1 MLSLPLSE
9 DVSLSDLEQLIA
21 FLRSQGTFHFPVL
34 PNGLFPAAGPAAAE
48 STNYHY
54 VWVRDNVHIAHAHEV
69 LGEQAVA
76 AANAR
81 ALAKYFGTQ
90 RSKMRAIIDGNASP
104 ENVMKRPHIRFRQDM
119 AEIAEKWAHAQ
130 NDALGYFLWHFSRMA
145 SAGHFTPDADE
156 METLADLVR
165 YLGAIRY
172 WQDADS
178 GHWEEVRKVSA
189 SSIGCVVAGLE
200 VLAAWLES
208 LGVQASHLPES
219 PEKSAL
225 AALKIHPSLPVEIAE
240 LIRRGRSALAR
251 ILPHE
256 CIEAD
261 PQRQRRCDGALLFLI
276 YPMKVVDDA
285 MADAILADVAAIL
298 AGEYGI
304 RRYLGD
310 SYWCADYKAALGAD
324 ERTADFSD
332 DLDRRDRLAQP
343 GLEAQWCI
351 FDPVM
356 SVVYGERYQRLA
368 RSEDFRRQLHHL
380 NRSLRHLT
388 TPETRPQLPGYR
400 GPESYYSERGA
411 YVPNDILPLLWT
423 EANLAV
429 ALETMR
435 QSLQSRPK

>member
-1 MLSLPLSE
+1 MLSLPLAE

-34 PNGLFPAAGPAAAE
+34 PNGLFPAAGADAAQT
-48 STNYHY
+48 TNYHY
-54 VWVRDNVHIAHAHEV
+54 VWVRDNVHIAHAHDV
-69 LGEQAVA
+69 LGERTIA

-90 RSKMRAIIDGNASP
+90 RSKMRAIIDGKVSP

-119 AEIAEKWAHAQ
+119 TEITEKWSHAQ

-145 SAGHFTPDADE
+145 SGGHFTPDADE
-156 METLADLVR
+156 METLIDLVR

-189 SSIGCVVAGLE
+189 SSIGCAVAGLE
-200 VLAAWLES
+200 ALTRWLES
-208 LGVQASHLPES
+208 P
-219 PEKSAL
+219 
-225 AALKIHPSLPVEIAE
+225 AAVGLKIPASLPGEIAE
-240 LIRRGRSALAR
+240 LIRQGRGALAR

-285 MADAILADVAAIL
+285 MADAILADVAAML
-298 AGEYGI
+298 AGEHGI

-310 SYWCADYKAALGAD
+310 SYWCADYKAALGAE

-332 DLDRRDRLAQP
+332 DLERRDRLAQP

-351 FDPVM
+351 FDPVV
-356 SVVYGERYQRLA
+356 SVVYGERYQRLGRA
-368 RSEDFRRQLHHL
+368 EDFRRQLHHL
-380 NRSLRHLT
+380 NRSLGHLT
-388 TPETRPQLPGYR
+388 TPETRPTLPGFR
-400 GPESYYSERGA
+400 GPESYYSERGT

-435 QSLQSRPK
+435 QSLQSRPQ